1 MKEKFDYRDAQ
12 ACHITSLAKHQE
24 TFFIYVFFFSGD
36 TPITALGDRFY
47 TCDGQAGHDM
57 LSENVMKGRRE
68 NVTCRHY
75 HDVSGPTHYC
85 GDGLRLTIEIN
96 CKSTNKKKNLG

>member
-1 MKEKFDYRDAQ
+1 MY
-12 ACHITSLAKHQE
+12 L
-24 TFFIYVFFFSGD
+24 FIFSGD

-47 TCDGQAGHDM
+47 TCDGHASHDL
-57 LSENVMKGRRE
+57 LSENVMKRRRE

-75 HDVSGPTHYC
+75 HDISGPTHYC

-96 CKSTNKKKNLG
+96 CKSTNKKKTSVNEAYHF